1 MEIERADIMLK
12 LKDSVDLKELEKY
25 GYALNYWSW
34 CEETGVYQKKLNH
47 YNDYVYIDPTVRI
60 IDRDT
65 PFGVIDA
72 DESDVPDLI
81 KADLVV
87 KVDE

>member
-1 MEIERADIMLK
+1 M
-12 LKDSVDLKELEKY
+12 DLKELEKY
-25 GYALNYWSW
+25 GYTLNYWTW
-34 CEETGVYQKKLNH
+34 CEETGVYQKRLNY
-47 YNDYVYIDPTVRI
+47 YNDYVYIDTTNRI

-72 DESDVPDLI
+72 DENDVPDLI

-87 KVDE
+87 KVEE

>member
-1 MEIERADIMLK
+1 MLK
-12 LKDSVDLKELEKY
+12 IKENVDLKELRKY
-25 GYALNYWSW
+25 GYALNYCSW
-34 CEETGVYQKKLNH
+34 CEETGVYQKRLNH
-47 YNDYVYIDPTVRI
+47 YNDYIYIDTTSRI

-87 KVDE
+87 NVEE

>member
-1 MEIERADIMLK
+1 MALRI
-12 LKDSVDLKELEKY
+12 KDSVDLKDLEKY
-25 GYALNYWSW
+25 GYALNYWTW
-34 CEETGVYQKKLNH
+34 CEETGVYQKRLNH
-47 YNDYVYIDPTVRI
+47 YNDYVYIDTTNRI

-72 DESDVPDLI
+72 DENDVPDLI

-87 KVDE
+87 KVEK